1 MAEDKNKEL
10 EGAEQASKE
19 TAQNTKEAKENF
31 AEMALSAEGLRGVLT
46 DVLTELTKAGQA
58 SSDTKKAFRSIRD
71 TSTELALIQ
80 EGTSKLSQKELIA
93 LKEKQERSVK
103 LLIGVTKQTG
113 LTGKAL
119 DAQKEAAGFLDEQ
132 GGLVKD
138 ANDLLDSQIE
148 KRGKIEK
155 SLGRTGAM
163 LKGLSKIPII
173 GGLVDTKKVTEDLE
187 KSAKGLEGKYLSMTT
202 VIKAFGKEAVE
213 SVKDPVVAFG
223 VATKISKGLF
233 DDVKNVVSM
242 LDTFNGKLTKTFA
255 ISQKQATGLNKQFR
269 EVKGTSDSVFVTV
282 SGLSDSF
289 LALNAQGGTFA
300 EFSAETLETFTKL
313 NKQAGISSE
322 TLSELNDLTYLNKG
336 TLEETSKEYAGQLK
350 LLGAQTGFALN
361 QKQLQEEIKNVSSAV
376 KLNYQGSASAI
387 AEAIFKT
394 KALGLEMKDLESITG
409 SLLNFQSS
417 IEDELS
423 AELLTGKQ
431 LNLEGA
437 RYAALIGDQAM
448 LAEELAAN
456 IGSAADF
463 GEMNVIQQDALAKS
477 LGMNKNQLA
486 DTLLQTER
494 LNKLNAEGNTLQEK
508 YNNLKAAGNSEQE
521 IAKMLGDDVLQQQLE
536 SAGIQETFNVLV
548 ENLKEQFLP
557 IAEVLLP
564 MIMNTLNLIGNNMN
578 LLLGV
583 AVAFKA
589 VQIATAA
596 AAFATAFALSPLTA
610 GISFGAALVAAGV
623 LATSIGDGQ
632 FDNTTGN
639 FEISKNEG
647 GIFKKWTT
655 SDNDVIQV
663 KPKDVANQGPAAST
677 VNITPSNRKIVME
690 YNGQVVANGNA
701 MEDYSLGTTVKGFG
715 GAIDYSARTV
725 NS

>member
-1 MAEDKNKEL
+1 MPKDTKQEL
-10 EGAEQASKE
+10 EGA
-19 TAQNTKEAKENF
+19 NEALDKMFEKTGKVR
-31 AEMALSAEGLRGVLT
+31 EGIEDIALDAGGLRGVLT

-93 LKEKQERSVK
+93 LKEKQVRSVE
-103 LLIGVTKQTG
+103 LLKGVKDQTG

-119 DAQKEAAGFLDEQ
+119 EAQKEAAGFLDEQ

-155 SLGRTGAM
+155 SLGRTGTM

-242 LDTFNGKLTKTFA
+242 LDTFNGKLTKTFG

-269 EVKGTSDSVFVTV
+269 EVKNTADSTFVTI

-300 EFSAETLETFTKL
+300 KFSDETLKTFTKL

-322 TLSELNDLTYLNKG
+322 TLSELQDTTYLTGK

-376 KLNYQGSASAI
+376 KLNYQGSTSAI

-394 KALGLEMKDLESITG
+394 KALGLEMRDLESITS

-486 DTLLQTER
+486 DTLLQSER

-536 SAGIQETFNVLV
+536 SAGIQETFNVMV

-564 MIMNTLNLIGNNMN
+564 MIMNTLGFISENFKTMIG
-578 LLLGV
+578 L
-583 AVAFKA
+583 AIAFKVA
-589 VQIATAA
+589 QIAAA
-596 AAFATAFALSPLTA
+596 GAAVATAFALNPIGGALIA
-610 GISFGAALVAAGV
+610 VGAVGAALAVGSA
-623 LATSIGDGQ
+623 IGDGQ
-632 FDNTTGN
+632 FDNSTGN

-677 VNITPSNRKIVME
+677 VSIAPSNTNVTLTL
-690 YNGQVVANGNA
+690 NGAVVAN
-701 MEDYSLGTTVKGFG
+701 TVAKDKYTIGDSWKAAG
-715 GAIDYSARTV
+715 GAIDMSAER
-725 NS
+725 

>member
-119 DAQKEAAGFLDEQ
+119 DAQKEAVGFLDEQ
-132 GGLVKD
+132 EGLVKN
-138 ANDLLDSQIE
+138 ANDLLDDQIK
-148 KRGKIEK
+148 KRGDIEK
-155 SLGRTGAM
+155 SLGKTGVI

-173 GGLVDTKKVTEDLE
+173 GGLVDTKKVTEALE
-187 KSAKGLEGKYLSMTT
+187 DSADGLEGKYLSMTT
-202 VIKAFGKEAVE
+202 VMKAFGEEAVE

-223 VATKISKGLF
+223 VASTLSKGLF
-233 DDVKNVVSM
+233 NDVKNVVSM
-242 LDTFNGKLTKTFA
+242 LDSFNGKLTKTFG

-269 EVKGTSDSVFVTV
+269 EVKNTADSTFVTI

-300 EFSAETLETFTKL
+300 KFSDETLKTFTKL

-322 TLSELNDLTYLNKG
+322 TLSELQDTTYLTGK

-376 KLNYQGSASAI
+376 KLNYQGSTSAI

-394 KALGLEMKDLESITG
+394 KALGLEMRDLESITS

-486 DTLLQTER
+486 DTLLQSER

-536 SAGIQETFNVLV
+536 SAGIQETFNVMV

-564 MIMNTLNLIGNNMN
+564 MIMNTLGFISENFKTMIG
-578 LLLGV
+578 L
-583 AVAFKA
+583 AIAFKVA
-589 VQIATAA
+589 QIAAA
-596 AAFATAFALSPLTA
+596 GAAVATAFALNPIGGALIA
-610 GISFGAALVAAGV
+610 VGAVGAALAVGSA
-623 LATSIGDGQ
+623 IGDGQ
-632 FDNTTGN
+632 FDNSTGN

-663 KPKDVANQGPAAST
+663 KPKDVANQGPATST
-677 VNITPSNRKIVME
+677 VNVTPSDTKITL
-690 YNGQVVANGNA
+690 NLDGQAIGNA
-701 MEDYSLGTTVKGFG
+701 NARQSYGVGSTVKAFG
-715 GAIDYSARTV
+715 GAVDMSAYT
-725 NS
+725 